1 MSNREPLVVSA
12 NIYEYKL
19 DNPNSKRRAALLVVT
34 YRDDEDA
41 KFAMVII
48 DDKICMVKFQE
59 RNAHADSIFS
69 MGLISGGM
77 AFLKEEGFCH
87 QIYKNSNT
95 MDISTAEGTEKL
107 MDIIRI
113 GTTHADTVLEALKV
127 VRYKAY
133 NPEPQ
138 VVSAPQYK
146 AWGEWA

>member
-19 DNPNSKRRAALLVVT
+19 DDPNSKRRAALLVVT
-34 YRDDEDA
+34 YRDEDA

-59 RNAHADSIFS
+59 YSAHAGSTLS
-69 MGLISGGM
+69 MGVIGEGI
-77 AFLKEEGFCH
+77 AFLKEEGFYH

-107 MDIIRI
+107 MDVIRI

-138 VVSAPQYK
+138 VVEAPQYK